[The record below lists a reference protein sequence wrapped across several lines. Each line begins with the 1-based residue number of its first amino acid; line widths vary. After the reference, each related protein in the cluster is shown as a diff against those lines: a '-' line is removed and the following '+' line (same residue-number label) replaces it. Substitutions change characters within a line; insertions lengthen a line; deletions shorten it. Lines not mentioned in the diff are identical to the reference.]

1 MCSSCCFHKIW
12 QVFPWNQ
19 FSAKLY
25 VFTWNRFGCVQLHSV
40 EKYNKT
46 RSLILR
52 KDQYFFCQIN
62 VFTKELISRK
72 FLPFFL
78 GYNSAE
84 HNLLYFQIC
93 ITFTWFQFITIFS
106 HFFEMFLFSFT
117 YFLMSRWPLL
127 YFCLLAAQQYSV
139 YWRNLLS
146 LSEKYDD
153 ASDIRRRADF

>member
-1 MCSSCCFHKIW
+1 MRNFYFTISW
-12 QVFPWNQ
+12 QKFREINYVT
-19 FSAKLY
+19 ATLCGITKKLLSHIAEKCY
-25 VFTWNRFGCVQLHSV
+25 KMRSRF
-40 EKYNKT
+40 
-46 RSLILR
+46 LR
-52 KDQYFFCQIN
+52 KNQHFFRQIN